1 MPIRAL
7 LLTRCHPHP
16 ILVFHPYGHPFFL
29 FFWGVTYTSILGAG
43 LFPSLM
49 ARFESVSGPV
59 SALIFISRN

>member
-7 LLTRCHPHP
+7 LDPVPPPPYSGFSPVWAPLFP
-16 ILVFHPYGHPFFL
+16 IFL
-29 FFWGVTYTSILGAG
+29 GVTYTSILGAG